1 MLFYNQ
7 ATLPTMKFSDIP
19 GHDSVKQRMR
29 QMVASDHLPHALL
42 LEGPAGIGKLAL
54 ARAFAQ
60 YIHCE
65 TPDPKGDSCGE
76 CRSCRLHQSMNHV
89 DTHYSYP
96 VVKLDGMNTA
106 PTSEDFYPEWTEF
119 AANRIYT
126 DIAAWSSTFSKRNAH
141 PIIYVTESEALVRKL
156 AFTSH
161 VSRYKIVIMW
171 LPERLNETAANKLLK
186 LIEEPFEDTIFI
198 LVSDNPAEI
207 LPTIYSRVQRLA
219 LKRLPDSIVAENLM
233 KRGGLHM
240 TDAMAIAHNAAGN
253 MIDAVNGLNANKEL
267 RTYFDSFVSLMRL
280 AYMRD
285 VKQLR
290 EWADD
295 LALLGREQE
304 LDFYDYATRMIRENF
319 MLNFNVPALT
329 YLSQTE
335 HAFSARFSRFI
346 TVKNVEKLIEVFTDA
361 KRDIAGNGNGKIIN
375 FDVAIKTIL
384 LLKQ

>member
-1 MLFYNQ
+1 
-7 ATLPTMKFSDIP
+7 MKFSDIP
-19 GHDSVKQRMR
+19 GHESVKQRMR
-29 QMVASDHLPHALL
+29 QMVESGHLPHAVL
-42 LEGPAGIGKLAL
+42 LEGPQGIGKLAL

-60 YIHCE
+60 YIHCDN
-65 TPDPKGDSCGE
+65 PQPSGDACGE

-119 AANRIYT
+119 ADNSIYS
-126 DIAAWSSTFSKRNAH
+126 DIATWTGVFTKRNAH
-141 PIIYVTESEALVRKL
+141 PIVYVTESEALLRKL

-161 VSRYKIVIMW
+161 VSQYKIVIMW
-171 LPERLNETAANKLLK
+171 LPERLHETAANKLLK

-198 LVSDNPAEI
+198 LVSDSPAQI
-207 LPTIYSRVQRLA
+207 LPTIYSRVQRLS
-219 LKRLPDSIVAENLM
+219 LKRLPDSIIAENLM
-233 KRGGLHM
+233 RRGGLSQP
-240 TDAMAIAHNAAGN
+240 DAMAIAHNAAGN
-253 MIDAVNGLNANKEL
+253 MIAALNGLSSNKEIS
-267 RTYFDSFVSLMRL
+267 TYFDFFVTLMRL

-285 VKQLR
+285 VKKLR

-295 LALLGREQE
+295 LASLGREQE
-304 LDFYDYATRMIRENF
+304 IDFYSYCSRMIRENF

-329 YLSQTE
+329 YLSQSE
-335 HAFSARFSRFI
+335 QAFSVKFARFI
-346 TVKNVEKLIEVFTDA
+346 TVKNVEKLIEVFSLA
-361 KRDIAGNGNGKIIN
+361 QRDIAGNGNGKIVN